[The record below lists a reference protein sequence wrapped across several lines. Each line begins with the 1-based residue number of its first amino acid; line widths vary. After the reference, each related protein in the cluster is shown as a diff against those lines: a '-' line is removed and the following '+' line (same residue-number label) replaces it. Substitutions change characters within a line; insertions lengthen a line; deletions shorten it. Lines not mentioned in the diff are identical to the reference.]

1 MREAIVTGIQVAI
14 TFAVLIGLVA
24 VVALFISWAWS
35 NRSAPT
41 LTTPATVQPVPTIR
55 IDMPPSY
62 NRFRDGDVSACG
74 SSYWKRTQRPSLN
87 AERFAFCRR
96 DNLAIRAV
104 RGKRCPSGHGRSTS
118 TNARVGRRPQ
128 LRL

>member
-62 NRFRDGDVSACG
+62 NRFRDGDVLCYHAPTNSG
-74 SSYWKRTQRPSLN
+74 SVLSCVVLP
-87 AERFAFCRR
+87 ER
-96 DNLAIRAV
+96 
-104 RGKRCPSGHGRSTS
+104 
-118 TNARVGRRPQ
+118 
-128 LRL
+128 